1 MNGFSGFG
9 NSPAKQKIGAGR
21 KLGKV
26 VGKIA
31 KKISKSTT
39 QDEKDAPKKKSRTL
53 TNKMKPKGGQ
63 RLMSIRTDAKTGK
76 KDGGT
81 TYIKSKTITKEQFG
95 MSDKRY
101 IKLQKNREYDEHAR
115 KTGAL
120 PDFKAIK
127 NDSTRS
133 AQMVKFY
140 SNKSNVNKLNKGQT
154 EYFKKTGGWDK
165 KERLIK

>member
-1 MNGFSGFG
+1 MSTSYKMNGFSGFG

-63 RLMSIRTDAKTGK
+63 RLMSIRT
-76 KDGGT
+76 
-81 TYIKSKTITKEQFG
+81 E
-95 MSDKRY
+95 
-101 IKLQKNREYDEHAR
+101 KNREYDEHAR